1 MPFLSMLYGFCRVS
15 VEVEV
20 VEVEVVVE
28 VVAVEEGEEAVV
40 LMQVHRLRLKN

>member
-1 MPFLSMLYGFCRVS
+1 MDLFAMFLG
-15 VEVEV
+15 